1 MGYDEI
7 AGNLSGRHT
16 EETPG
21 LPARAFFTAQRL
33 GKPNMGR
40 VEQSQSPKK
49 TKRNNTNLPNLKT
62 PSTTGGGFKTHCH
75 IAFNFLAPK
84 SGKYFKELLVDPI

>member
-1 MGYDEI
+1 MRYDEI
-7 AGNLSGRHT
+7 ARNLSGRHT

-40 VEQSQSPKK
+40 VEQSQAPKK
-49 TKRNNTNLPNLKT
+49 TKRNNTNLLNLKT
-62 PSTTGGGFKTHCH
+62 PK
-75 IAFNFLAPK
+75 PQ
-84 SGKYFKELLVDPI
+84 LVVL